1 MSEFIFDGKTGTFR
15 YKTEKDYFNYSFY
28 QNNNS
33 IGLDANAVRYC
44 DQLYAGEALQSSPLQ
59 DNYGTTER
67 GYFNI
72 DNIPHK
78 NLASEQLASEQKD
91 CHEKA
96 RPPRIGIA
104 DKDGNFVP
112 HYFKPYDM
120 AGGIQDGTGRIIANA
135 ISGRLFPTEM
145 PYYIAQYNGVFGT
158 IGIDLNH
165 LNGTKA
171 LLLDQY
177 LTAKGVDLNSIV
189 SLIQAYRNGVFH
201 QDLTENA
208 IAQLMVGMFLSNAIG
223 ELDANSRN
231 IILLGPDKKGAKF
244 DTVIRIDFDKNV
256 LNEYF
261 GKNESTNVG
270 FGVFYYDEDRKEFQE
285 NLIKA
290 LTDKQITVE
299 DANLILA
306 LHEVTRHATKQSKFN
321 RAVDKITTTHV
332 DDGDKKRI
340 CVINKGCFSYE
351 KVSSYADNMAEHAE
365 NYLNFIKDSFTTASH
380 KTDKTYQVDVNQLPS
395 LNQ

>member
-1 MSEFIFDGKTGTFR
+1 MSEFIFDEKTGTFR
-15 YKTEKDYFNYSFY
+15 YKDEKDYFNYSFY

-33 IGLDANAVRYC
+33 IGLDANVVRYC
-44 DQLYAGEALQSSPLQ
+44 DQLYASEALQSSPLQ

-67 GYFNI
+67 GYF
-72 DNIPHK
+72 DLDHIPHK
-78 NLASEQLASEQKD
+78 NLASEQKN

-96 RPPRIGIA
+96 RPLRVGIA

-120 AGGIQDGTGRIIANA
+120 AGGIQDGTGKIIANA

-145 PYYIAQYNGVFGT
+145 PYFIAQSNGTFGT

-165 LNGTKA
+165 LNGKKA
-171 LLLDQY
+171 LRLDQY
-177 LTAKGVDLNSIV
+177 LTAKGVELNSIV
-189 SLIQAYRNGVFH
+189 SLIHAYRNGIFH

-208 IAQLMVGMFLSNAIG
+208 IAQLMVGMFSLSNAIG
-223 ELDANSRN
+223 EQDPNNRN
-231 IILLGPDKKGAKF
+231 VILLGPDEKGAKF
-244 DTVIRIDFDKNV
+244 DTIIRIDFDKNV

-270 FGVFYYDEDRKEFQE
+270 FGVFHYDEDRKEFQE

-299 DANLILA
+299 DANMILA

-321 RAVDKITTTHV
+321 RTVDKITTTHV

-365 NYLNFIKDSFTTASH
+365 NYLNFIKDSFTTASDKTH
-380 KTDKTYQVDVNQLPS
+380 KTFKADIDQLPS
-395 LNQ
+395 LDK